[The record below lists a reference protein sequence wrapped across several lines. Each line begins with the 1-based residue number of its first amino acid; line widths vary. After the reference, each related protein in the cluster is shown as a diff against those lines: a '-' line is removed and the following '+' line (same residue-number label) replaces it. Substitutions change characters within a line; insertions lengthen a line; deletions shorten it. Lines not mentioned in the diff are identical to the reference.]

1 MKRKIER
8 FECLQ
13 MLIQNCRRLKKLC
26 LAGVRIT
33 NVELN
38 LIANFCPNIEQLDI
52 IGSLNVTL
60 NQVEK

>member
-1 MKRKIER
+1 
-8 FECLQ
+8 
-13 MLIQNCRRLKKLC
+13 MLIQNCHRLKKLC

-38 LIANFCPNIEQLDI
+38 LIADFCPNIEQLDI
-52 IGSLNVTL
+52 LGSLNVTL